1 MAVQFPKHLKPIEPQ
16 GPTVLKQER
25 NKATFNS
32 KDLTKFIYGEE
43 YLKSR
48 DSILQ
53 ILQADPILGDKSHRY
68 YNGRDVRFKKSL
80 ASARRLAELTR
91 IHKWNDQEFGIAEF
105 LFDEPSA
112 FRLHRSMFM
121 PTIAN
126 QGTDEQKKL
135 YLEPAIRHE
144 IIGCY
149 AQTELGHGSNVRG
162 LETTATYQP
171 ETQTFVFNSPT
182 LTSSKWWIGGL
193 GVAANH
199 AIVMARL
206 ISQGKDHGPHP
217 FIVQIRNLENH
228 EPLDGIT
235 VGDIGPKFGFNTVD
249 NGFILF
255 NNFHVPHIA
264 FLARYS
270 SIDKVTGEYK
280 TPPNAKLAYGT
291 MVFVRANI
299 VLESR
304 VVLARAA
311 TIAIRY
317 SAIRS
322 QGSDAGN
329 PKKITLSD
337 GSIKTVETPVL
348 DYTMQQYRLF
358 PIIAQAYACHF
369 TGQEMHRMY
378 YENQEKMAQGDFSYL
393 ADLHASSSGL
403 KSLTTTLA
411 VNAIEE
417 CRRACGG
424 HGYSLFSGLGQFY
437 QDYLPKVTWEGDN
450 YLLTQQTARY
460 LLKTMRSVR
469 AGKISQKN
477 STFSSEYILEYL
489 SNSQAK
495 CPFTSEQDLSN
506 PEILLSAFKF
516 RAAFLIDKAVHAIDV
531 DQISWND
538 MLVDIFRISR
548 AHCQLL
554 MVSNFIQS
562 VFNSN
567 LSEKM
572 GLVLQRVAVL
582 FCLSTLDQ
590 EAADFLTSGYLLP
603 DQAIMVKKQL
613 IQILKTIRP
622 DVVALVDV
630 FDFPDYLLN
639 SALGENEGN
648 VYEKMVD
655 MAEKEPIN
663 QSKVAEGYQEY
674 IRPLIHEG
682 KANWTIDQNGIA
694 RL

>member
-1 MAVQFPKHLKPIEPQ
+1 MPVQFPKHLKPIEPQ
-16 GPTVLKQER
+16 GTTLLQQER
-25 NKATFNS
+25 NNATFKTN
-32 KDLTKFIYGEE
+32 DLTRFIYGND
-43 YLKSR
+43 YLKRR

-80 ASARRLAELTR
+80 AAANRLVELTR
-91 IHKWNDQEFGIAEF
+91 IHEWNDQEFGIAEF
-105 LFDEPSA
+105 LFDEPSP

-121 PTIAN
+121 PTLAN
-126 QGTDEQKKL
+126 QGTEEQKKL

-206 ISQGKDHGPHP
+206 ISQGKDYGPHP
-217 FIVQIRNLENH
+217 FVVQIRNLENH
-228 EPLDGIT
+228 EPLEGVI

-255 NNFHVPHIA
+255 KDFHVPHVS

-270 SIDKVTGEYK
+270 NIDKATGEYK
-280 TPPNAKLAYGT
+280 TPPNSKLAYGT

-322 QGSDAGN
+322 QGSNASD
-329 PKKITLSD
+329 PKKITAPD

-378 YENQEKMAQGDFSYL
+378 YENQAKMEQGDYSYL

-411 VNAIEE
+411 VNAIED

-424 HGYSLFSGLGQFY
+424 HGFSLFSGLGQFY

-450 YLLTQQTARY
+450 YLLTQQTSRY
-460 LLKTMRSVR
+460 LLKTLRSVR
-469 AGKISQKN
+469 SGKISQKN
-477 STFSSEYILEYL
+477 STFSSSYISEYL
-489 SNSQAK
+489 SNPQAK
-495 CPFTSEQDLSN
+495 CPFSSVQDLSN
-506 PEILLSAFKF
+506 PEALVSAFKF

-531 DQISWND
+531 DQVSWND
-538 MLVDIFRISR
+538 MLVDIYRISR

-554 MVSNFIQS
+554 MVSNFVQA
-562 VFNSN
+562 VFNN
-567 LSEKM
+567 KNPGTL
-572 GLVLQRVAVL
+572 GHVLQRVAVL

-590 EAADFLTSGYLLP
+590 EAADFLTSGYLAP
-603 DQAIMVKKQL
+603 AQAMMVKQHL
-613 IQILKTIRP
+613 IQILKAIRP
-622 DVVALVDV
+622 DVVALVDA

-639 SALGENEGN
+639 SALGENNGD
-648 VYEKMVD
+648 VYEKMVA
-655 MAEKEPIN
+655 MAGKEPMN
-663 QSKVAEGYQEY
+663 QLGVADGYQEF
-674 IRPLIHEG
+674 IRPLIHKG
-682 KANWTIDQNGIA
+682 KANWKLDKNGIA